1 MKRII
6 ILFAIFV
13 VSLSTSIILGNGED
27 DSPEIRRKKWIIE
40 RLNELRKNEFD
51 VEIIPKIRRLNE
63 RTVKTSTKTSKKM
76 KNSSSSKKTSSSLK
90 KTTKSG
96 NTKKTVSSSKK
107 TSSSKKSSS
116 KSVKKTTSKKITK

>member
-40 RLNELRKNEFD
+40 RLNESRKNEFD
-51 VEIIPKIRRLNE
+51 EEIFPRFRRLNE
-63 RTVKTSTKTSKKM
+63 RQLKQVLKH
-76 KNSSSSKKTSSSLK
+76 KNNEKYINYQKISSSRKKTK
-90 KTTKSG
+90 
-96 NTKKTVSSSKK
+96 NQE
-107 TSSSKKSSS
+107 
-116 KSVKKTTSKKITK
+116 